1 MQYVIPSSDP
11 RVRLI
16 GRMDLSRTPV
26 ALDWTGSGL
35 ECTFRGSDLWA

>member
-1 MQYVIPSSDP
+1 MNTIPVNASNP
-11 RVRLI
+11 RLRLL

-35 ECTFRGSDLWA
+35 ECTSIC